1 MSTTRLLL
9 SLALFTSTAACGDD
23 DSMGDS
29 PDGGAAADAGPIEMA
44 DARPPAPDAAPLLA
58 YGEVCTDANQC
69 IGGYC
74 IGYEGEDYTCSR
86 GCDINTANSCRSV
99 DAFCVPVSDS
109 YACFGE
115 IETGNDSDDAIIA
128 VGDAVT
134 RGLTPLDDADLFQV
148 HLDQLGDILFQ
159 VTTDSSIDMQLEAYG
174 VLGDPIGVANMRGAG
189 EFEALQTEVQ
199 QIGGYIFMVVR
210 NVGTSTGS
218 YTLEVIEMDD

>member
-1 MSTTRLLL
+1 L
-9 SLALFTSTAACGDD
+9 SLLASVAACGDD
-23 DSMGDS
+23 DPITDS
-29 PDGGAAADAGPIEMA
+29 PDGGAVETFDASPG
-44 DARPPAPDAAPLLA
+44 APDAAPQKS
-58 YGEVCTDANQC
+58 YGEVCTDATEC
-69 IGGYC
+69 LGGFC

-86 GCDINTANSCRSV
+86 GCDINTANSCKTV
-99 DAFCVPVSDS
+99 DAFCVPVTDS

-115 IETGNDSDDAIIA
+115 IETGNDGDDAIIA

-148 HLDQLGDILFQ
+148 HLDELGDILFQ
-159 VTTDSSIDMQLEAYG
+159 VTTDSGIDMQLEAYG
-174 VLGDPIGVANMRGAG
+174 VLGDPLGVANVGGAG